1 MFKNV
6 YSKHNSVLMFT
17 QYSYKTVSVSFTQS
31 NSRSFIVF
39 FFLLSKIWEKT
50 ILHCDLKDPSKFGR

>member
-39 FFLLSKIWEKT
+39 FFAIKNLGENNLT
-50 ILHCDLKDPSKFGR
+50 L